1 MSDAPTITTDHPVRI
16 GPGRLV
22 LVVGPSGAGKDTL
35 LNLARAGCAG
45 DRTIVFPRRF
55 VTREASSS
63 EDNRQLAP
71 ESFRAALTRGEFAVH
86 WEAHD
91 HCYALPRD
99 VDDDIRAGRIVVANV
114 SRTIVDA
121 MRRGY
126 ANVVVVEI
134 TAPLEVLARR
144 IAMRG
149 RGSDGAI
156 ELRLNRNV
164 DAADGA
170 PDITI
175 VNVGDAE
182 PHARQLL
189 AAIKGDP
196 QYGAEGREDHDHVDH
211 RDDRS
216 A

>member
-1 MSDAPTITTDHPVRI
+1 MSDAPTITTDRPVRI

-35 LNLARAGCAG
+35 LNLARAACAG
-45 DRTIVFPRRF
+45 DRTIAFPRRI
-55 VTREASSS
+55 VTREASPS

-71 ESFRAALTRGEFAVH
+71 ESFRAALARGEFAVH
-86 WEAHD
+86 WEAHG

-99 VDDDIRAGRIVVANV
+99 VEGDIRAGRIVVANV
-114 SRTIVDA
+114 SRTVVHALRDD
-121 MRRGY
+121 Y
-126 ANVVVVEI
+126 ADVVVVEI
-134 TAPLEVLARR
+134 TAPPELLAERL
-144 IAMRG
+144 AMRA

-156 ELRLNRNV
+156 ELRLRRDV
-164 DAADGA
+164 DAAHTA

-182 PHARQLL
+182 PHARQLV
-189 AAIKGDP
+189 AAIKGDT
-196 QYGAEGREDHDHVDH
+196 QYNAQGQEGQDHVDH